1 MKTNKLRIIAMLLF
15 IVLVLVACSGKS
27 ESNEAQTDE
36 DAEKTGSKE
45 SFFVWDENMIT
56 GLTDRGKAQKTLVVP
71 ARCEGFTDAVFMDCK
86 AETVSFEDDDD
97 IDLSIAF
104 MSTAVKTVYL
114 PDGLTTIELGA
125 FMGCENLEKVVL
137 PGSLTEL
144 GMYAFQFCKKLAT
157 VEFRGT
163 QLKTISKQCF
173 EKCESLTEIVIPE
186 GVEVIEDGAFFQCKQ
201 LSDITFPST
210 LKSIEGNAFNST
222 AARELRFPE
231 QVTDL
236 RIDAAAFGGMTTSGQ
251 FYGTGS
257 IKVYITAGSW
267 LDLNREQW
275 DIGFGEI
282 IAE

>member
-1 MKTNKLRIIAMLLF
+1 MRTNKLRIIAVFLF
-15 IVLVLVACSGKS
+15 IVLMFVGCAGQSGT
-27 ESNEAQTDE
+27 NETQTGKDT
-36 DAEKTGSKE
+36 EKTGSNE
-45 SFFVWDENMIT
+45 AFFIWDENMIT
-56 GLTDRGKAQKTLVVP
+56 GLTDSGKAQKTLVVP

-114 PDGLTTIELGA
+114 PDGLTKIELGA

-173 EKCESLTEIVIPE
+173 EKCESLTTIVIPE

-236 RIDAAAFGGMTTSGQ
+236 HIDGIAFGGLDYSS
-251 FYGTGS
+251 GS
-257 IKVYITAGSW
+257 IKVYITVGSW
-267 LDLNREQW
+267 LDQNREKW